1 MTTSAVADPT
11 MDLIER
17 YVKTR
22 DPAARDQLVANYL
35 PLVRSIAR
43 RFRNLR
49 EPMEDLVQMGTIG
62 LLSAIEN
69 ST

>member
-1 MTTSAVADPT
+1 
-11 MDLIER
+11 MDLIES

-22 DPAARDQLVANYL
+22 DPAAREQLVTNYT

-43 RFRNLR
+43 RFRNSR

-62 LLSAIEN
+62 LLNAIEN